1 MSSEKEKITII
12 NERGES
18 VEFSLSSTYHTNI
31 SRDVDGLSN
40 VRNSVYSSHR
50 IGQDGSSLLGN
61 RIESRDIEIVG
72 NINNR
77 DIGVRNTH
85 RRNLARILNP
95 HFSLTLVYELGNHKR
110 LISCKVDKE
119 IKFKSV
125 TAFERFT
132 IQLSC
137 LFPFW
142 REEHETRNDIAMW
155 MGAFEFPEPDGLE
168 LCDDEG
174 WEIEYRELSLI
185 VNAENKGD
193 VDSGMRIEFRAL
205 GFLRTPSI
213 INVNTGQFIKLNM
226 SLEAGDRVVVS
237 TGYNDKRVLLHRN
250 GVITNAFRHLDVDS
264 TYLQLS
270 AGYNLFRYDAEYN
283 IDNLEVSINHN
294 NFYLVGR

>member
-18 VEFSLSSTYHTNI
+18 IEFSLFSTYHTNI

-40 VRNSVYSSHR
+40 VRNAVFSSHS
-50 IGQDGSSLLGN
+50 IGQDGASFIGN
-61 RIESRDIEIVG
+61 RLESRDIEIVG
-72 NINNR
+72 NIKDR
-77 DIGVRNTH
+77 DKSARHVR

-95 HFSLTLVYELGNHKR
+95 HFSLTLIYELGDHKR
-110 LISCKVDKE
+110 LISCKVDRD
-119 IKFKSV
+119 IRFRSV

-137 LFPFW
+137 LSPFW
-142 REEHETRNDIAMW
+142 REEHETRNDIAAW

-185 VNAENKGD
+185 VNAENRGD

-213 INVNTGQFIKLNM
+213 LNINTGQFIRLNM
-226 SLEAGDRVVVS
+226 NLNAGDMVVVS

-270 AGYNLFRYDAEYN
+270 AGDNLFRYDAEHN
-283 IDNLEVSINHN
+283 LDNLEVSIRHN
-294 NFYLVGR
+294 NFFLVV